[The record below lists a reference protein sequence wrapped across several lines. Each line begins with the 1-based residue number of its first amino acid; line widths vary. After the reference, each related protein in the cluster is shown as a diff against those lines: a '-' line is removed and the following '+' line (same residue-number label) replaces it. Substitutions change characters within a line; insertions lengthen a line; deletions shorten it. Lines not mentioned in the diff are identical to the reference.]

1 MNTNYIVGQKTVE
14 SLSRVFEWIY
24 GKNINQISSGF
35 GGDQSVQQS
44 PDCKNLISMVRGP
57 DDKLSY
63 IVINLDS
70 KESFALTS
78 IRSSRMMGVWSPDSK
93 NFIFSSSNPSIKD
106 SWETKVYKVAIPQ
119 LLVSELFE
127 SNFLYRDFL
136 VDESGEMLYF
146 LSNYDNNYE
155 VYRYNMETKSQDR
168 LTISTGD
175 ETRLGFWTFSGI

>member
-1 MNTNYIVGQKTVE
+1 
-14 SLSRVFEWIY
+14 
-24 GKNINQISSGF
+24 
-35 GGDQSVQQS
+35 
-44 PDCKNLISMVRGP
+44 MVRGP
-57 DDKLSY
+57 DDKLGY

-78 IRSSRMMGVWSPDSK
+78 IRSSRMAGVWSPDSK

-136 VDESGEMLYF
+136 MDESGEMLYF

-155 VYRYNMETKSQDR
+155 VYRYNMEKNRKTD
-168 LTISTGD
+168 
-175 ETRLGFWTFSGI
+175 